1 MIIKIAGILRMLIIC
16 CAFYFGY
23 SAGYSGEMYDAAAQ
37 IHIMSPLL
45 IIGMAG
51 ISGLE
56 GLFFG
61 EAAAQA
67 KGFETGS
74 NYQRQSALAMLGLV
88 FAAVVVWVCNW
99 GLKAELSVLAAF
111 LFFFTGSAINHAIDA
126 VVRRNYKWQN
136 INRPFL
142 TALVLASLALPVA
155 TALKSL

>member
-1 MIIKIAGILRMLIIC
+1 MIIKIAGILRIAIIC
-16 CAFYFGY
+16 FAFYLGY
-23 SAGYSGEMYDAAAQ
+23 SAGFAGETYDAAAQ

-61 EAAAQA
+61 DAAARA

-88 FAAVVVWVCNW
+88 FAAVLVWACNW

-142 TALVLASLALPVA
+142 TALVLASLAYPVVMA
-155 TALKSL
+155 VRTM